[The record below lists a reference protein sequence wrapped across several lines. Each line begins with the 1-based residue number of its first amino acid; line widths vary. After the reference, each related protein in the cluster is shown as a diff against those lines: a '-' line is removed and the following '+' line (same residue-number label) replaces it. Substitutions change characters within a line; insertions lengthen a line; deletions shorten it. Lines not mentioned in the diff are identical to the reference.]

1 MFSKFLKDQ
10 SILKKFL
17 FINLIIF
24 IVIGSF
30 TVIYINTVQPEL
42 IKKKTKATIE
52 KVKETSKEEI
62 EQIKEFQKQKNQE
75 GKEQNKRNLE
85 KLKSFFKIKKN

>member
-1 MFSKFLKDQ
+1 MFKYFL
-10 SILKKFL
+10 LFFL
-17 FINLIIF
+17 FC
-24 IVIGSF
+24 SF
-30 TVIYINTVQPEL
+30 SNATSHNVEL

-85 KLKSFFKIKKN
+85 KLRSFFKIKKN